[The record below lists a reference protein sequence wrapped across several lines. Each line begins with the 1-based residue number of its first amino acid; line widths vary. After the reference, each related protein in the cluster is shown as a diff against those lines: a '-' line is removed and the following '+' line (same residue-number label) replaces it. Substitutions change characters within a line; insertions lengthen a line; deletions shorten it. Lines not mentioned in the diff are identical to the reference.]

1 MECSAYS
8 DLSVNG
14 AAALIRRNA
23 VLATDI
29 NLSIK
34 CIKNINFHY
43 ENRSPM
49 TAPIRKCHCVKYVQI
64 QGFLWSVFSRIR
76 TECGKVRTRKNSVFG
91 HFSRSV
97 WFIFL
102 PLCTIF
108 YIDHNKEY
116 HMTRFEKFLKV
127 VLKKFTV
134 NI

>member
-14 AAALIRRNA
+14 AAVLIRRNA

-49 TAPIRKCHCVKYVQI
+49 TAPIRKCHCVKYVQM
-64 QGFLWSVFSRIR
+64 QGFFWSVFSRIR
-76 TECGKVRTRKNSVFG
+76 TEYGEILPNAGKYR
-91 HFSRSV
+91 
-97 WFIFL
+97 
-102 PLCTIF
+102 P
-108 YIDHNKEY
+108 
-116 HMTRFEKFLKV
+116 EKTPYLDTSHAV
-127 VLKKFTV
+127 EAS
-134 NI
+134 

>member
-1 MECSAYS
+1 MECSAYF

-29 NLSIK
+29 SLSIK

-49 TAPIRKCHCVKYVQI
+49 TTPISKCHCVKYLSEVSLRI
-64 QGFLWSVFSRIR
+64 QS
-76 TECGKVRTRKNSVFG
+76 ECGKVRTRKNSVFG